1 MAEEKQVKWTCVK
14 CGAINKIGNPSC
26 RRCAAKFNEQQA

>member
-1 MAEEKQVKWTCVK
+1 MAENPVKWTCVK

-26 RRCAAKFNEQQA
+26 RRCGERQPQQK